1 MNSRFLK
8 NNISWQKKAGFWALL
23 VTLLFAAVL
32 SHRYQTI
39 KHQIVEE
46 VELSFGGFK
55 TANKHLISLLSQRL
69 SLLTRTLGLLN
80 YVNDESELTLVTLA
94 TEWQRIARDVN
105 LEGNFYYVH
114 RDGRVDLALNQSK
127 EGHTLEWSSGINPII
142 KNYFKGLSWR
152 DEGVISTKV
161 IYDKSNQQTYYVLY
175 IPVFDKW
182 SKLVG
187 WMVNEYDQQAI
198 NQTVH
203 FVGRP
208 MLVERAVIVTS
219 DDIVIEGDFSQD
231 TTKKLLNLVGKL
243 DYSSL
248 SDYFDDKPYRDA
260 ASPYD
265 VGSGL
270 MFTSVLD
277 EYEDSNPNT
286 AFLYISYKDLATDS
300 RHWLIFIAVV
310 YLVSIVGCFFAAY
323 LTEMIRREKAVVEE
337 LNALR
342 EAAFE
347 GEFSQVIINPTG
359 KVMQANQYLA
369 KKVGVDAEQMIGTK
383 LTDFGQSDP
392 GFDEVLKIA
401 AEEGSWLGEVS
412 ILGNNGLNTI
422 QQMTVTAVYWQGK
435 LHNFV
440 CSSIDISAQKT
451 LEDKLMQLA
460 NTDPLT
466 GAANRRHF
474 EDSVFLE
481 QSRSDRNG
489 SRFSILMIDVDH
501 FKQLNDQYGHD
512 TGDLCLIRLVET
524 ITKLKRETDLLARW
538 GGEEFIML
546 LPETDLTQAINLAER
561 LRLAFEQD
569 KAVPSFTCSFG
580 ITQSEKDCSFAKL
593 YKQADKALYTAKNNG
608 RNQVVEYAS
617 MMEMD

>member
-1 MNSRFLK
+1 M
-8 NNISWQKKAGFWALL
+8 
-23 VTLLFAAVL
+23 TLLFAAVL

-105 LEGNFYYVH
+105 LEGDFYYVH
-114 RDGRVDLALNQSK
+114 RDGRVDLALKQSK
-127 EGHTLEWSSGINPII
+127 DGHTLEWGASINPLI
-142 KNYFKGLSWR
+142 KNYFRNLSWR

-161 IYDKSNQQTYYVLY
+161 IYEKANQHTYYVLY

-208 MLVERAVIVTS
+208 KLVERAVIVTS
-219 DDIVIEGDFSQD
+219 ENIVIEGDYSQE
-231 TTKKLLNLVGKL
+231 TAKKLLSLVGKL

-248 SDYFDDKPYRDA
+248 SDYFDSKSYRKV
-260 ASPYD
+260 ASHFD

-277 EYEDSNPNT
+277 EYADSDPST
-286 AFLYISYKDLATDS
+286 AFLYISHKDLAIDS
-300 RHWLIFIAVV
+300 RHWLVFIAMV

-323 LTEMIRREKAVVEE
+323 LNEMIRREKAVVEE

-347 GEFSQVIINPTG
+347 GEFSQVITNPKG
-359 KVMQANQYLA
+359 KVMQVNQYLA
-369 KKVGVDAEQMIGTK
+369 KKVGVKAEHMIGTK

-392 GFDEVLKIA
+392 GFDEVLAIA
-401 AEEGSWLGEVS
+401 AEKGSWLGEVS
-412 ILGNNGLNTI
+412 IQANSGLKSI
-422 QQMTVTAVYWQGK
+422 QQMTVTAVYWQGE

-440 CSSIDISAQKT
+440 CSSIDISAQKK

-489 SRFSILMIDVDH
+489 SCFSILMIDVDY
-501 FKQLNDQYGHD
+501 FKKLNDQYGHD

-524 ITKLKRETDLLARW
+524 INKLKREIDLLARW

-546 LPETDLTQAINLAER
+546 LPETDVTQAANLAER

-569 KAVPSFTCSFG
+569 KEEPNFTCSFG
-580 ITQSEKDCSFAKL
+580 ITQSEKECSFAKL

-617 MMEMD
+617 IMEN